1 MRYLVNILQ
10 AVDVRAAVEVAM
22 LLVPSTVL
30 CLLIWH
36 KSPWVK
42 SFGRMLATV
51 GLLTLFGWA
60 GVAVGALTGPM
71 PDNGFAI
78 VCALLFGWA
87 YVWIL
92 GLPILLVAF
101 VLRIV
106 SNFGW
111 MVRQRWFGCEAVRGK
126 PICSVVILLVVAF
139 VLCPIGMSVRTAEMW
154 KDWGVRQYRTKC
166 VDGIVHVQIREN
178 GQVVDVKSNA
188 SAYHR
193 FGVESLSTDELLL
206 KSSDVG
212 SRVIRRVGDK
222 WDFQADR

>member
-10 AVDVRAAVEVAM
+10 AVDVRAAVEVVT

-30 CLLIWH
+30 CLLIWF

-51 GLLTLFGWA
+51 GLLSLWGW
-60 GVAVGALTGPM
+60 VAVAFGALTGPM

-78 VCALLFGWA
+78 VCAILFGWV

-92 GLPILLVAF
+92 GLPVLLFAF
-101 VLRIV
+101 VLRV
-106 SNFGW
+106 VANFSW
-111 MVRQRWFGCEAVRGK
+111 LVRQRWFGREEARGK
-126 PICSVVILLVVAF
+126 PICSIVILLMFSF
-139 VLCPIGMSVRTAEMW
+139 VLCPVGMSVRTAEMW

-178 GQVVDVKSNA
+178 DQVADIRSDA
-188 SAYHR
+188 SEYHR
-193 FGVESLSTDELLL
+193 FDIEALSVDELLL
-206 KSSDVG
+206 KSSDIG
-212 SRVIRRVGDK
+212 SRVIRKVGDK
-222 WDFQADR
+222 WDFHVKR

>member
-22 LLVPSTVL
+22 LLALPTVL
-30 CLLIWH
+30 CLLIWF

-42 SFGRMLATV
+42 SFGRVLATI
-51 GLLTLFGWA
+51 GLLSLFGWA
-60 GVAVGALTGPM
+60 AVAIGALTGPM

-92 GLPILLVAF
+92 GLPVLLIAF
-101 VLRIV
+101 VLRAV
-106 SNFGW
+106 SNLGW
-111 MVRQRWFGCEAVRGK
+111 KMRQRWFGREVARGK
-126 PICSVVILLVVAF
+126 PICSIVILLMFAF
-139 VLCPIGMSVRTAEMW
+139 VLCPVGMSVRTAEMW
-154 KDWGVRQYRTKC
+154 KDWGARQYRTKC

-178 GQVVDVKSNA
+178 GQVVDIGSDA
-188 SAYHR
+188 SEYQR
-193 FGVESLSTDELLL
+193 FGIEVLSVDELML

-212 SRVIRRVGDK
+212 SRVIRKVGDK
-222 WDFQADR
+222 WDYQVKR